1 VTALIPEEVVP
12 DQSIAVLEKRWGI
25 SRNGLKARAKA
36 LAVEL
41 IRKGPTLTVWPGDR
55 IADGDRL
62 DAHLKAGGAMASFPG
77 FAGGTTDPS
86 VTPQG
91 RSAGSQLAVTGKADQ
106 LAVLAAAVA
115 AAMPQSTADPLQRAR
130 GLAEAADN
138 GLCLTSSDL
147 AGLLGQGVSSWR
159 DGHQAFGYVF
169 RRRQQGRQVLW
180 LIERAIS
187 ASTRPALTAA
197 VGTRAR
203 RVGFGAVEPEV
214 IEAQVQVLS
223 TGAALFEANRIGF

>member
-1 VTALIPEEVVP
+1 MTALIPEEVVP

-25 SRNGLKARAKA
+25 SRNGLKARARA
-36 LAVEL
+36 LNIEL

-77 FAGGTTDPS
+77 FAGGSEQPS

-106 LAVLAAAVA
+106 LTALAAAVA
-115 AAMPQSTADPLQRAR
+115 AAVPQPAADPLQRAR
-130 GLAEAADN
+130 GLAEAADS
-138 GLCLTSSDL
+138 GLILTNDDL
-147 AGLLGQGVSSWR
+147 RSLLGQGVSSWG
-159 DGHQAFGYVF
+159 DGHEAYGYRF
-169 RRRQQGRQVLW
+169 RRHQQGRQVLW
-180 LIERAIS
+180 SIERAIS
-187 ASTRPALTAA
+187 AGTQRALTAA

-203 RVGFGAVEPEV
+203 RVGFGALEPEV

-223 TGAALFEANRIGF
+223 TGAALFAANRIGF